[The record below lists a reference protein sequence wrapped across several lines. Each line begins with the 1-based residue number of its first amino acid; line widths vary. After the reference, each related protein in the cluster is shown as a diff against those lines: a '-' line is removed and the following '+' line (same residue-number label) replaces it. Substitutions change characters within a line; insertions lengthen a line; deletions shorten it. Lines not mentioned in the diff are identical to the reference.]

1 MSFDSLGL
9 SPHLLAAVADAGY
22 NTPTPIQSQAI
33 PAIIDG
39 ADVLGAA
46 QTGTGK
52 TAAFVLPILERLGK
66 THEKKPRV
74 LVLAPTREL
83 AAQVGESV
91 STYGANTP
99 LKRTV
104 VFGGVGYQPQIS
116 AFKKGVDIIV
126 ATPGRLL
133 DHLQNGHIDLSNL
146 NTLVLDEA
154 DRMLDMGFI
163 HDIKRVLKYVPKQR
177 QTLLFSATFSN
188 DIRKLAGSLLTRP
201 VEIDV
206 APRNATAERVAQRVI
221 MVEKTRK
228 RAVLSYLIGSNDWSR
243 VLVFART
250 KHGANR
256 LVKQLET
263 DGLTAAA
270 LHGNKSQNAR
280 TKALDG
286 FKKGS
291 IRVLVAT
298 DIAARGIDID
308 ALPHVVNYELPT
320 VPEDYVHRIG
330 RTGRAGAEGE
340 ALSLV
345 GPDERK
351 NLKGIEKLIGQQIE
365 RFQPE
370 GIDLRAPHDGDN
382 MEDDGDRRPAR
393 RPAKSKP
400 SRPRGGGDKPRGESD
415 KAGPRKNKPHHERA
429 RHDDNGDANRPRRN
443 ARRGKRGGRGGR
455 RQGGGSTN

>member
-9 SPHLLAAVADAGY
+9 SPHLLASIADSGY
-22 NTPTPIQSQAI
+22 STPTPIQSKAI

-52 TAAFVLPILERLGK
+52 TAAFVLPILQRLGQ

-83 AAQVGESV
+83 AAQVAESV
-91 STYGANTP
+91 STYGANTQ

-104 VFGGVGYQPQIS
+104 VFGGVGYQPQIT

-163 HDIKRVLKYVPKQR
+163 HDIKRVLKYVPAQR

-201 VEIDV
+201 IEIDV
-206 APRNATAERVAQRVI
+206 APRNSTAERVAQRVI
-221 MVEKTRK
+221 MVEKPRK
-228 RAVLSYLIGSNDWSR
+228 RAVLSHLIGSNNWSQ

-286 FKKGS
+286 FKNGTV
-291 IRVLVAT
+291 RVLVAT

-308 ALPHVVNYELPT
+308 SLPHVVNYELPN

-345 GPDERK
+345 GPEERK
-351 NLKGIEKLIGQQIE
+351 DLKSIEKLIGRQIE

-370 GIDLRAPHDGDN
+370 GIDLRAPQGSADT
-382 MEDDGDRRPAR
+382 DDDDRRPAR
-393 RPAKSKP
+393 RPGNGKP
-400 SRPRGGGDKPRGESD
+400 SRGRPGNDNKPRADGDKSAPRQ
-415 KAGPRKNKPHHERA
+415 AKPHHERA
-429 RHDDNGDANRPRRN
+429 RHEDGSDKPRRSN
-443 ARRGKRGGRGGR
+443 TRRGKRGGRGGQ
-455 RQGGGSTN
+455 RQGNGAPN